1 MKAEPYDV
9 AHLASQAVHFVL
21 ASGASVDDALRALA
35 LAERMLRNAYDA
47 ERNAAAEPG
56 HDPVAIH

>member
-9 AHLASQAVHFVL
+9 AHLASQAIHFVL

-35 LAERMLRNAYDA
+35 LAERILRNAYDA
-47 ERNAAAEPG
+47 ERDDATGREHEPVSF
-56 HDPVAIH
+56 H